1 MPLHPEYR
9 AAEDRFEQTPYRR
22 AGRSG
27 LMLPEVSLGLWQNFG
42 DATPFQIQRDIVR
55 RAYDLGITHFD
66 LANNYGPPSGAA
78 EENFGRIFAKDLAP
92 YRDDI
97 IISTKAGYSM
107 QAGPYGDHGSRKYLL
122 ASLDASLDRM
132 GLDYVD
138 VFYHH
143 RPDPDTPLEE
153 TMGALA
159 SAVHSGKALYAG
171 VSNYSA
177 ERLRQAAEILA
188 DLGVPLALHQPSYNM
203 LNRHIEDPHNNDG
216 YDGVQQESAI
226 DVTGDLG
233 IGTIVFSPL
242 AQGLLTN
249 RYIDGNMPTGSRA
262 ANPDSPFLTEKNI
275 TPEYLEKI
283 HKLNEIAQSRN
294 QTMAQLAISW
304 ILRDPRITSAL
315 VGASSVKQ
323 LEDTH
328 GALSAPALTPE
339 ELAKIEQILA
349 NNPTAVG

>member
-1 MPLHPEYR
+1 MPLHPGYLP
-9 AAEDRFEQTPYRR
+9 ANDRFDAMKYRR

-27 LMLPEVSLGLWQNFG
+27 LMLPELSLGLWQNFG
-42 DATPFQIQRDIVR
+42 DLNPFQTQRDIAR
-55 RAYDLGITHFD
+55 RALDLGIIHYD
-66 LANNYGPPSGAA
+66 LANNYGPPAGAA

-92 YRDDI
+92 YRDDL

-107 QAGPYGDHGSRKYLL
+107 QDGPYGDHGSRKYLL
-122 ASLDASLDRM
+122 ASLDASLARM

-159 SAVHSGKALYAG
+159 AAVHSGKALYAG

-177 ERLRQAAEILA
+177 ERTRQAAEILA

-203 LNRHIEDPHNNDG
+203 FNRHIEDAHNDDG
-216 YDGVQQESAI
+216 YDGVQHESVL
-226 DVTGDLG
+226 DVVGDLG

-249 RYIDGNMPTGSRA
+249 RYLNGIAPAGSRA
-262 ANPDSPFLTEKNI
+262 SRPDSLWLNQSNI
-275 TPEYLEKI
+275 TEEYLATARA
-283 HKLNEIAQSRN
+283 LNEIAASRG
-294 QTMAQLAISW
+294 QTLAQLAISW
-304 ILRDPRITSAL
+304 DLRDPRIT
-315 VGASSVKQ
+315 
-323 LEDTH
+323 
-328 GALSAPALTPE
+328 
-339 ELAKIEQILA
+339 
-349 NNPTAVG
+349 